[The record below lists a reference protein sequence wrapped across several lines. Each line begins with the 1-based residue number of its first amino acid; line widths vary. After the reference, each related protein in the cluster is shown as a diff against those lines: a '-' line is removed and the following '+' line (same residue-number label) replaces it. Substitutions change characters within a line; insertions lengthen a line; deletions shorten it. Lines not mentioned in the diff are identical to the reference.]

1 MQFEK
6 MEIQTAS
13 SGPLVTS
20 SVVQNQPVQFD
31 IGEELD
37 ELRRSPEWKV
47 GIARKVLVQLPD
59 MQITLRAMRANT
71 QIPRHHNPGRVCVQM
86 AQGHIRMHVGD
97 ELVDLTQGKAL
108 ILDPGVSHDVEA
120 MEESAFLL
128 FITPPSRP
136 KH

>member
-1 MQFEK
+1 MQFENTR
-6 MEIQTAS
+6 IQS
-13 SGPLVTS
+13 SSTGTEVEPS
-20 SVVQNQPVQFD
+20 IIQERPVQLD
-31 IGEELD
+31 VWEELD

-47 GIARKVLVQLPD
+47 GIARKVIVQLPD
-59 MQITLRAMRANT
+59 MQITLRAMKANT

-86 AQGHIRMHVGD
+86 AQGHIRMHVDD

-128 FITPPSRP
+128 FVTPPSAP